1 MKNKNIYIIR
11 HGETDWNREQRFQ
24 GQTDIPLNQTG
35 KDQAQSI
42 VSLMARLKIESVFS
56 SNLSRAFE
64 TAQIATADLNLHI
77 QKDARLR
84 ETNIGEA
91 EGMTFD
97 LLEEKF
103 GADGIGRWRSYE
115 ERDLDFKYPKGESKR
130 EMMFRIREVIL
141 EIAQNSTQQH
151 IAIFAH
157 GMVMRALTF
166 AFHQGVP
173 WDHQV
178 FANGSVHHFTWDEA
192 RSEFLKYHGKIG
204 E

>member
-1 MKNKNIYIIR
+1 MKNKNIYLIR

-35 KDQAQSI
+35 KEQAQSI
-42 VSLMARLKIESVFS
+42 IPLMSRLKIEIVYS

-64 TAQIATADLNLHI
+64 TAQIATSDLNLKI
-77 QKDARLR
+77 QKDVRLR

-91 EGMTFD
+91 EGLTFD
-97 LLEEKF
+97 QLENKF
-103 GADGIGRWRSYE
+103 GTDGISRWRSYE
-115 ERDLDFKYPKGESKR
+115 ERDLDFKYPNGESKR
-130 EMMFRIREVIL
+130 QMMFRIREVIL
-141 EIAQNSTQQH
+141 EIAQNSDQQN
-151 IAIFAH
+151 IAVFAH

-166 AFHQGVP
+166 AFHQGVA

-178 FANGSVHHFTWDEA
+178 FSNGSIHHFNWDESRA
-192 RSEFLKYHGKIG
+192 EFLKYHGKIT